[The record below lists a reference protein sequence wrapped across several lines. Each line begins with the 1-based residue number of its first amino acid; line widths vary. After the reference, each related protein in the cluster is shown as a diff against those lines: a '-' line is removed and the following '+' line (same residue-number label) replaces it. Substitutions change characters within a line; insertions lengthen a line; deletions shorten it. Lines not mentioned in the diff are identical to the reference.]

1 LTQGVTLGRVANANS
16 TSASKINSLSPSPN
30 EKESEKKMGQK
41 LTVNVK
47 DVNGLNS
54 KTDFWVNDT
63 LAAVGAVQAIAN
75 LSNAA
80 VVSAFLTREIDI
92 SGLAANNA
100 VAANVETVAEKAKIR
115 LSGPD
120 SESAGATRLTTT
132 ISIPAP
138 VGTIIN
144 AVTGAVNGALVT
156 PFVGK
161 VTTYNGLVTDTVD
174 KVYYSR
180 SR

>member
-1 LTQGVTLGRVANANS
+1 
-16 TSASKINSLSPSPN
+16 
-30 EKESEKKMGQK
+30 MGQK

-63 LAAVGAVQAIAN
+63 VAALGAVQAVAN

-80 VVSAFLTREIDI
+80 VVSAYLTKDVDI
-92 SGLAANNA
+92 SAIAANNA
-100 VAANVETVAEKAKIR
+100 VAANVETVTEKAKIR
-115 LSGPD
+115 LSGAD
-120 SESAGATRLTTT
+120 SGSAGALRLTVT

-138 VGTIIN
+138 VGSIID
-144 AVTGAVNGALVT
+144 AQTGAVNGALVT

-161 VTTYNGLVTDTVD
+161 VTTYNGLTTDTVD

>member
-1 LTQGVTLGRVANANS
+1 
-16 TSASKINSLSPSPN
+16 
-30 EKESEKKMGQK
+30 MGQK

-47 DVNGLNS
+47 DVNGQNS

-63 LAAVGAVQAIAN
+63 LAALGAVQAIAN

-80 VVSAFLTREIDI
+80 VISAYLTKDVDI
-92 SGLAANNA
+92 SGIASNNA
-100 VAANVETVAEKAKIR
+100 VAANIETAAEKAKIR

-120 SESAGATRLTTT
+120 SLSAGALRLTVT
-132 ISIPAP
+132 IAIPAP
-138 VGTIIN
+138 VGTIVN
-144 AVTGAVNGALVT
+144 ALTGAVDGALVT

-161 VTTYNGLVTDTVD
+161 VTTYNGLTTDTVD

-180 SR
+180 SK

>member
-1 LTQGVTLGRVANANS
+1 
-16 TSASKINSLSPSPN
+16 
-30 EKESEKKMGQK
+30 MGQK
-41 LTVNVK
+41 LTINVK

-63 LAAVGAVQAIAN
+63 VTALGAVQAVAN

-80 VVSAFLTREIDI
+80 VVSAYMTQELDI
-92 SGLAANNA
+92 SGIASNTA

-120 SESAGATRLTTT
+120 EDSAGATRLTAT

-144 AVTGAVNGALVT
+144 AETGAVNGALVT

-161 VTTYNGLVTDTVD
+161 VTTYNGLTTDTVD

>member
-1 LTQGVTLGRVANANS
+1 
-16 TSASKINSLSPSPN
+16 
-30 EKESEKKMGQK
+30 MGQK

-47 DVNGLNS
+47 DINGLNS

-63 LAAVGAVQAIAN
+63 LAALGAVQAIAN

-80 VVSAFLTREIDI
+80 VVSAFLTKDVDI
-92 SGLAANNA
+92 SGIANNIA

-120 SESAGATRLTTT
+120 DESAGALRLTVT
-132 ISIPAP
+132 IAIPAP

-144 AVTGAVNGALVT
+144 ALTGAINGALVT

-161 VTTYNGLVTDTVD
+161 VTTYNGLETDTVD

>member
-1 LTQGVTLGRVANANS
+1 
-16 TSASKINSLSPSPN
+16 
-30 EKESEKKMGQK
+30 MGQK

-63 LAAVGAVQAIAN
+63 VAAEQAVQAVAN

-80 VVSAFLTREIDI
+80 VVSAYLTKDVDI
-92 SGLAANNA
+92 SGISANNA
-100 VAANVETVAEKAKIR
+100 VAQNIETVAEKAKIR

-120 SESAGATRLTTT
+120 SGSAGATRLTVTV
-132 ISIPAP
+132 SIPAP
-138 VGTIIN
+138 VGSLIDSLTGQIN
-144 AVTGAVNGALVT
+144 NALVT

-161 VTTYNGLVTDTVD
+161 VTTYNGLTTDTVD

>member
-1 LTQGVTLGRVANANS
+1 
-16 TSASKINSLSPSPN
+16 
-30 EKESEKKMGQK
+30 MGQK
-41 LTVNVK
+41 LTINVK

-63 LAAVGAVQAIAN
+63 LAALGAVQSVAN

-80 VVSAFLTREIDI
+80 VVSAFLTKDVDL
-92 SGLAANNA
+92 SPVLNN
-100 VAANVETVAEKAKIR
+100 VASASNIETVTEKAKIR
-115 LSGPD
+115 LSGAD
-120 SESAGATRLTTT
+120 GGSAGATRLTVT
-132 ISIPAP
+132 ISVPAP
-138 VGTIIN
+138 VGSIIDGI
-144 AVTGAVNGALVT
+144 TGAINGGLVT

-161 VTTYNGLVTDTVD
+161 VTTYNGLQTDTVD

>member
-1 LTQGVTLGRVANANS
+1 
-16 TSASKINSLSPSPN
+16 
-30 EKESEKKMGQK
+30 MGQK

-47 DVNGLNS
+47 DVNSLNS
-54 KTDFWVNDT
+54 KTNFWVNDT
-63 LAAVGAVQAIAN
+63 LAAQGAVQALAN

-80 VVSAFLTREIDI
+80 IVSAYLTQDIDI
-92 SGLAANNA
+92 SGIASNVA
-100 VAANVETVAEKAKIR
+100 VAANVETVNEKAKIR

-120 SESAGATRLTTT
+120 AGSAGATRLTVT

-138 VGTIIN
+138 VGSIIN
-144 AVTGAVNGALVT
+144 AETGAIDGALVT

-161 VTTYNGLVTDTVD
+161 VTTYNGLETDTVD

>member
-1 LTQGVTLGRVANANS
+1 
-16 TSASKINSLSPSPN
+16 
-30 EKESEKKMGQK
+30 MGQK

-47 DVNGLNS
+47 DVNGINS

-63 LAAVGAVQAIAN
+63 LAALGAVQAVAN
-75 LSNAA
+75 LSNAS
-80 VVSAFLTREIDI
+80 VVSAYLTRDVDI
-92 SGLAANNA
+92 SAIAANNA
-100 VAANVETVAEKAKIR
+100 VAANVETVTEKAKIR

-120 SESAGATRLTTT
+120 AGSAGALRLTAT

-138 VGTIIN
+138 VGSIID
-144 AVTGAVNGALVT
+144 AQTGAINGPLVT

-161 VTTYNGLVTDTVD
+161 VTTYNGLATDTVD
-174 KVYYSR
+174 KVFYSK